1 MERFE
6 GLLRFEA
13 HLERL
18 NAVENIDSIKQ
29 LVLEWKSLKNAFE
42 KSLIELE
49 VEKRSLRD
57 VLDANKKQ
65 LTNLGVTGA
74 TVSST
79 KGSSGPFAATQRS
92 NVSTTDLSFE
102 PALVRSDRP
111 RAEDS
116 FTNDG
121 FDSETSTQQP
131 GLLVKCSANGP
142 K

>member
-18 NAVENIDSIKQ
+18 NAVENIDSIRQ
-29 LVLEWKSLKNAFE
+29 LVLEWKALKNAFE

-57 VLDANKKQ
+57 VLDANKKHS
-65 LTNLGVTGA
+65 TNVGVTAA
-74 TVSST
+74 TMGST
-79 KGSSGPFAATQRS
+79 KDSSGPFAATQRS
-92 NVSTTDLSFE
+92 NVSTTDFPFE
-102 PALVRSDRP
+102 PTDTT

-116 FTNDG
+116 FVNDG
-121 FDSETSTQQP
+121 FNSDASARQP